1 MTLIAVARGNF
12 SLRTCVTLSSPSVWE
27 ANIRCTQCSRGSC
40 DIQRG
45 GLWDR
50 EVVQPWPL
58 LGGAGSAGLVGG
70 IQSPLSLTTRSRAGS
85 YSRLLG
91 LYPGSLWYV
100 YVYAVACVCM
110 CTGGQRTNTAVIL
123 SHITLYLETL
133 SCWLG
138 VHQVG

>member
-1 MTLIAVARGNF
+1 MTYK
-12 SLRTCVTLSSPSVWE
+12 E
-27 ANIRCTQCSRGSC
+27 
-40 DIQRG
+40 G

-91 LYPGSLWYV
+91 LYPGSLWYLCV
-100 YVYAVACVCM
+100 CSCLCVHVHWGSEDKHSCHSQPHHLVFGDSLLLAWSSSSRVGWQASSRELPVSSPQQWDHTCVPSHLACVFKF
-110 CTGGQRTNTAVIL
+110 L
-123 SHITLYLETL
+123 L
-133 SCWLG
+133 
-138 VHQVG
+138 